1 MKKFGFLLPVLMV
14 LLFSFV
20 GTRMLASGSVSPV
33 TLIMITAVVFGIALI
48 SRPKK
53 GAAKSVS
60 DFEQKVRGEFAK
72 DAFADDPQLAAKFQ
86 SALKDYSGNMPK
98 AALNKL
104 QKLAPLC
111 SNEKDIYV
119 VAMATAT
126 LCISQ
131 NKPKDA
137 IKEYIR
143 ALGICPSSELA
154 RSLGSAYQRIGELD
168 KARDTYQYALDL
180 DGDNLEALSAIAT
193 TYVAD
198 GMYQMGLNTAMQVLE
213 KNEHHASALATTAIC
228 HGLLND
234 PVMYKHYTD
243 RAVENGYKKDK
254 ITNTVDALKKRK

>member
-60 DFEQKVRGEFAK
+60 DIEQKVRGEFAK
-72 DAFADDPQLAAKFQ
+72 DAFAEDAQLGAKFQ
-86 SALKDYSGNMPK
+86 AAMKDLSGNMPK

-111 SNEKDIYV
+111 TGDKEIYAV
-119 VAMATAT
+119 SMATASIQVS
-126 LCISQ
+126 LG
-131 NKPKDA
+131 KPKDA
-137 IKEYIR
+137 IRGYIR
-143 ALGICPSSELA
+143 ALGIHPSSKVAME
-154 RSLGSAYQRIGELD
+154 LGSCYQRLGELS

-180 DGDNLEALSAIAT
+180 DGSNLDALSAIAT
-193 TYVAD
+193 AYVAD
-198 GMYQMGLNTAMQVLE
+198 GMYDIGLSKAREVLE
-213 KNEHHASALATTAIC
+213 TNENHASALATAAIC
-228 HGLLND
+228 CGLLND
-234 PVMYKHYTD
+234 PLMSKHYTD
-243 RAVENGYKKDK
+243 RAVTNGYKKDK
-254 ITNTVDALKKRK
+254 ITQTIDALKKR